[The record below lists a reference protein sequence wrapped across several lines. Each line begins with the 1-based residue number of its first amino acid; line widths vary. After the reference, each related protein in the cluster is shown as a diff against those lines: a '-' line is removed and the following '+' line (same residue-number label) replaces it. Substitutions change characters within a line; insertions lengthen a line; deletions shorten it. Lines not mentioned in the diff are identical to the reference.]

1 MQTPHDTKSLKIA
14 LLSYRSAPYG
24 GGQGIYVK
32 DISLALESLGHKV
45 DVISGEP
52 YPLLEGDV
60 NLIKLPGMNLFET
73 FLFKDRLKKFF
84 KNPKTFVNI
93 FEFLS
98 TLAGGFPE
106 MYSFG
111 KRANEFLKKNSDYDV
126 VIDNQSLSYGML
138 EIQKRFPFIE
148 IIHHPITKD
157 LKHDLETSNKFL
169 YRLSRRRWY
178 SFLKMQKKVAPKL
191 RSIITPSMNS
201 KDDIAD
207 DFSCSKKNITVINNG
222 LDTNI
227 FKPYRDIRRKKY
239 RIITTASADVPL
251 KGLDYTLAAVANLKK
266 EFNIELLVIGKQKEG
281 GHTSRL
287 IKKLNLERNVE
298 FKTNLTQ
305 DDIAK
310 EYAHSSIAVV
320 SSLYEGFGY
329 PVIEAMSCSIP
340 LIAVKTSSIPELVGD
355 FAHLINPRDSVL
367 LAKKIKEVFENY
379 DKNLILA
386 ENGRNHIEKQ
396 FNWEKISKQYQDV
409 IYENIRDQ
417 REC

>member
-1 MQTPHDTKSLKIA
+1 
-14 LLSYRSAPYG
+14 
-24 GGQGIYVK
+24 
-32 DISLALESLGHKV
+32 
-45 DVISGEP
+45 
-52 YPLLEGDV
+52 
-60 NLIKLPGMNLFET
+60 
-73 FLFKDRLKKFF
+73 
-84 KNPKTFVNI
+84 
-93 FEFLS
+93 
-98 TLAGGFPE
+98 
-106 MYSFG
+106 
-111 KRANEFLKKNSDYDV
+111 
-126 VIDNQSLSYGML
+126 
-138 EIQKRFPFIE
+138 
-148 IIHHPITKD
+148 
-157 LKHDLETSNKFL
+157 
-169 YRLSRRRWY
+169 
-178 SFLKMQKKVAPKL
+178 
-191 RSIITPSMNS
+191 
-201 KDDIAD
+201 
-207 DFSCSKKNITVINNG
+207 
-222 LDTNI
+222 
-227 FKPYRDIRRKKY
+227 
-239 RIITTASADVPL
+239 
-251 KGLDYTLAAVANLKK
+251 
-266 EFNIELLVIGKQKEG
+266 LVIGKQKEG

-287 IKKLNLERNVE
+287 IKKLNLEKNVE

-409 IYENIRDQ
+409 IYENIRRQ

>member
-1 MQTPHDTKSLKIA
+1 MKEN
-14 LLSYRSAPYG
+14 LLNTS
-24 GGQGIYVK
+24 I
-32 DISLALESLGHKV
+32 
-45 DVISGEP
+45 
-52 YPLLEGDV
+52 
-60 NLIKLPGMNLFET
+60 
-73 FLFKDRLKKFF
+73 
-84 KNPKTFVNI
+84 
-93 FEFLS
+93 
-98 TLAGGFPE
+98 
-106 MYSFG
+106 
-111 KRANEFLKKNSDYDV
+111 DY
-126 VIDNQSLSYGML
+126 
-138 EIQKRFPFIE
+138 
-148 IIHHPITKD
+148 
-157 LKHDLETSNKFL
+157 
-169 YRLSRRRWY
+169 
-178 SFLKMQKKVAPKL
+178 
-191 RSIITPSMNS
+191 
-201 KDDIAD
+201 
-207 DFSCSKKNITVINNG
+207 
-222 LDTNI
+222 
-227 FKPYRDIRRKKY
+227 
-239 RIITTASADVPL
+239 L
-251 KGLDYTLAAVANLKK
+251 KGVGPNRAEILKK

-310 EYAHSSIAVV
+310 EYAKSSIAVV

-409 IYENIRDQ
+409 IYENLKRR